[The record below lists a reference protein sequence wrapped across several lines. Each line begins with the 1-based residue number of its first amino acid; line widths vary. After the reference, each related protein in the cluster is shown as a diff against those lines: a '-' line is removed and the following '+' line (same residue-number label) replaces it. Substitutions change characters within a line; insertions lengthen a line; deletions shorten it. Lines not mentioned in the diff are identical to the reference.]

1 MKTLAISALLGL
13 AFAVPAHA
21 APQTLDFTTGF
32 AGGDS
37 LALSATSLYM
47 TTSAGVD
54 DDFND
59 VDEDGIDD
67 DGLDFNFSGMAPL
80 WAGGGVGSIEDFTG
94 HPAGE
99 FDIGGFDG
107 STSMAMEG
115 SAFRLD
121 NITVNAGDTVS
132 FDWTFYTN
140 EPETGA
146 LADAAYFSVLNQ
158 TTALLAN
165 AADGMN
171 GDAGLSGFR
180 AAIGG
185 VYSQTFAAAGT
196 YSLVFA
202 VVDTDDIATSSA
214 LAVNNL
220 AITPVPEPRDWMLM
234 LAGLGLVGLMV
245 ERSKRRFH

>member
-21 APQTLDFTTGF
+21 APQTIDLTTGF
-32 AGGDS
+32 AGGDA
-37 LALSATSLYM
+37 LALSETSVFL
-47 TTSAGVD
+47 TTALDGFD
-54 DDFND
+54 DS
-59 VDEDGIDD
+59 D
-67 DGLDFNFSGMAPL
+67 DGSLDFNYSGNAPL
-80 WAGGGVGSIEDFTG
+80 AAGGGIDSLEDFTG

-202 VVDTDDIATSSA
+202 VVDTDDFVTSSA

>member
-21 APQTLDFTTGF
+21 APQTLDFTTGT
-32 AGGDS
+32 AGGD
-37 LALSATSLYM
+37 AFAPSATSLYM

-59 VDEDGIDD
+59 ADEDGFDD
-67 DGLDFNFSGMAPL
+67 DGFDFNFSGMAPL
-80 WAGGGVGSIEDFTG
+80 MAGGDLEAFTG
-94 HPAGE
+94 HPVTE

-107 STSMAMEG
+107 STSMATEG
-115 SAFRLD
+115 SAYRLD
-121 NITVNAGDTVS
+121 NVTVAVGDTLS

-140 EPETGA
+140 EPAGNA
-146 LADAAYFSVLNQ
+146 LADAAYFSVLNNI
-158 TTALLAN
+158 TALLAN
-165 AADGMN
+165 AADGIT
-171 GDAGLSGFR
+171 GDAGLSGFVG
-180 AAIGG
+180 ATSGTF
-185 VYSQTFAAAGT
+185 SHTFAASGT

-202 VVDTDDIATSSA
+202 VVDTDDFVTSSA
-214 LAVNNL
+214 LGVNNL
-220 AITPVPEPRDWMLM
+220 AITPVPEPKDWMLM